1 MLLEPKSLENI
12 IIGLSVDNFFK
23 WYVSPKDLWFLDR
36 KKQADAYIKKFKEIG
51 LKNIGGKIE
60 EVDERKGM
68 EVLDEH
74 SFIEFIP
81 IINKYSVST
90 NELRE
95 SLKLNLLTTSKQDT
109 FYSFLPSL
117 YVNVDKRELYSLYP
131 EPASYEDFVPKN
143 WSGIYEDFLSKID
156 WKEKYWYDE
165 NGIDLLNFEN
175 NGGKK

>member
-1 MLLEPKSLENI
+1 MLLEPKSLDNI
-12 IIGLSVDNFFK
+12 IVGLLVDNFFK
-23 WYVSPKDLWFLDR
+23 WYVAPKDLWFLDR

-51 LKNIGGKIE
+51 LKNIGNKIE
-60 EVDERKGM
+60 EVDERKGI
-68 EVLDEH
+68 EVLDEN
-74 SFIEFIP
+74 SFIEFIRR
-81 IINKYSVST
+81 INKYAVST

-143 WSGIYEDFLSKID
+143 WSGVYEDFLPKID
-156 WKEKYWYDE
+156 WEEKYWYDK
-165 NGIDLLNFEN
+165 NGIDLLNLEN
-175 NGGKK
+175 NRGKK